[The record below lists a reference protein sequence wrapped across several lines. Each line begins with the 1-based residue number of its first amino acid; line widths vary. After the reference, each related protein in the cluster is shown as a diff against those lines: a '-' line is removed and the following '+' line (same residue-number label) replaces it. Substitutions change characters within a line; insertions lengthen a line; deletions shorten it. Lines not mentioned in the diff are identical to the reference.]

1 MPHREGQEQAGQV
14 AAKGPDATLPETQSS
29 PPVPFVSS
37 GFAAQPPPPMLLR
50 IPEVARELGVSERSV
65 QNYLALGLL
74 ERVKIG
80 TRTVRISRQSLM
92 KLMGVPAE

>member
-1 MPHREGQEQAGQV
+1 MKTRNRRIKLP
-14 AAKGPDATLPETQSS
+14 AKVPTPLLPETQLS

-37 GFAAQPPPPMLLR
+37 GFAAQPPPPMLMR

-65 QNYLALGLL
+65 QSYLAQGLL

-92 KLMGVPAE
+92 KLMGIPAE